1 MSNERN
7 GINRAAA
14 VNTATVRIRRKI
26 VKGEYTKG
34 MSLTETQLAE
44 ECALS
49 RGSIRSALSV
59 LESEGL
65 ILSKKNGRKEVLGIT
80 IPYVMDLYDMRM
92 TLELKGLHA
101 IIEGNAESD
110 YDYISSLLGSLG
122 GLSQADTDDSDLYA
136 KKDMIFHRTLIQLAG
151 NRTLECCWN
160 VVEAV
165 IWTLQSVNSEFSER
179 SGGYEN
185 HVAKEHSSMLQQ
197 ILARDPAVYDAMRR
211 HIQNAQI
218 ATIKILEKRGNM

>member
-1 MSNERN
+1 MPN
-7 GINRAAA
+7 GNNVNSRAAA

-26 VKGEYTKG
+26 VKGDYPKG
-34 MSLTETQLAE
+34 SSLTETQLAE

-49 RGSIRSALSV
+49 RGTIRSALSI
-59 LESEGL
+59 LENEGL

-80 IPYVMDLYDMRM
+80 IPYVIDLYDMRM

-101 IIEGNAESD
+101 IIERNAETD

-122 GLSQADTDDSDLYA
+122 GLSQAEAYESDLYA

-185 HVAKEHSSMLQQ
+185 HVGKEHSSMLKQ
-197 ILARDPAVYDAMRR
+197 ILARDPAVYDAMTE
-211 HIQNAQI
+211 HIKNAQI